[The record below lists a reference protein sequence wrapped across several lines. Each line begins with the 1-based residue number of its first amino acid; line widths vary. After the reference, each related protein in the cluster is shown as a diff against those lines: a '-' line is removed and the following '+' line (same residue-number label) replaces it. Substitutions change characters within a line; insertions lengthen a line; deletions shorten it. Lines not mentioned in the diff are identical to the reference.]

1 MQFRSINHN
10 SQIDVIFHNK
20 KEKEMKDTVFVWTLT
35 DIIGLC
41 ILGIC
46 LVIAIIFGIFYAFAS
61 LIDKMKHIYNKR
73 KQP

>member
-1 MQFRSINHN
+1 
-10 SQIDVIFHNK
+10 
-20 KEKEMKDTVFVWTLT
+20 MKDTVFVWTLT